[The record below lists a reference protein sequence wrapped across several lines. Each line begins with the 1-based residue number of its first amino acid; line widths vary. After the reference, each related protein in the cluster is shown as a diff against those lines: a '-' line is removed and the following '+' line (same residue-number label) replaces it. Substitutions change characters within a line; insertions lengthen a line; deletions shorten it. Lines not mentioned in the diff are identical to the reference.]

1 MANCV
6 GSAMSLRRTTASS
19 VSSNPYYGS
28 DRALWLGAF
37 SDSSVPS
44 YLDGSVPGDYGWDT
58 AGLSTD
64 PESFARNRE
73 LELIHARWAMIGSVG
88 CLVPELLANYGG
100 VSFSDSVWFKAGS
113 QIFLDGGLD
122 YLGNPSLI
130 HAQSIL
136 AIVFFQVVL
145 MGASEGYRVNGG
157 PAGEGLDSL
166 YPGSAFDPLGLADD
180 SETFSDLKTKE
191 IKNGR
196 LSMFAMQGMYWQ
208 ALCTGKGP
216 VQNWSD
222 HLADPVG
229 VSGFNYAT
237 KFVP

>member
-1 MANCV
+1 MGRFIMKTVNT
-6 GSAMSLRRTTASS
+6 MRRTVSARKSS
-19 VSSNPYYGS
+19 SSSTWYGP
-28 DRALWLGAF
+28 DRPKWLGPF
-37 SDSSVPS
+37 SEGTVPS
-44 YLDGSVPGDYGWDT
+44 YLNGEFPGDYGWDT

-73 LELIHARWAMIGSVG
+73 LELIHARWAMAGSVG

-100 VSFSDSVWFKAGS
+100 VSFGDPVWFKAGS

-136 AIVFFQVVL
+136 AIVFSQVVL

-166 YPGSAFDPLGLADD
+166 YPGSSFDPLGLADD

-196 LSMFAMQGMYWQ
+196 LSMFALQGMYWQ

-229 VSGFNYAT
+229 
-237 KFVP
+237 